1 MNTSNNNHIFMNDIH
16 GNEEAIVNAEYKH
29 SRDCFLRNVFLFL
42 DNAERILGDPRM
54 AMARVSVSNGL
65 AYMGAFPT
73 ACIGAYLDWW
83 LHSGIEEILHD
94 KEGRKALT
102 WSVSGSPLSG
112 MNSCSCVYP
121 DGSIATISHGSF
133 GKIWKSFLDA
143 NGRCRPKGESVEPFS
158 IEEVVEILKTN
169 AITEEDILRARLA
182 VQQSVS
188 SRLRFNLRQH
198 FGRYMDVCNRY
209 ESMCLKYHKDELS
222 AFRTDLLRMT
232 AETEKALQAVAVEVS
247 ASRKEYR
254 EGVKSK
260 DEHTKLMDD
269 LNKRR
274 GEIEQQLKKFKADG
288 IARLTADGELTKE
301 LIESYLSSK

>member
-1 MNTSNNNHIFMNDIH
+1 MNTSNNNHSFMNDIH

-29 SRDCFLRNVFLFL
+29 SRDCFLRNAFLFL

-54 AMARVSVSNGL
+54 AMAHVSVSNGL

-143 NGRCRPKGESVEPFS
+143 NKRCRPEGETVEPSS

-169 AITEEDILRARLA
+169 ATTEEDILRARLA

-188 SRLRFNLRQH
+188 SRLRFNLNQI

-209 ESMCLKYHKDELS
+209 ESMCLKYHKDELA

-232 AETEKALQAVAVEVS
+232 TETEKALQAMAVEVS

-260 DEHTKLMDD
+260 DEHTKLMDN

-301 LIESYLSSK
+301 LIEMFLKSK

>member
-1 MNTSNNNHIFMNDIH
+1 MNDIH

-29 SRDCFLRNVFLFL
+29 SRDCFLRNAFLFL

-65 AYMGAFPT
+65 AFMGAFPT

-143 NGRCRPKGESVEPFS
+143 NKRCRPEGETVELFS

-169 AITEEDILRARLA
+169 ATTEEDILRARLA

-188 SRLRFNLRQH
+188 SRLRFNLNH
-198 FGRYMDVCNRY
+198 IFVRYMDVCNRY
-209 ESMCLKYHKDELS
+209 ESMCLKYHKDELA

-232 AETEKALQAVAVEVS
+232 TETEKALQTVALNVT

-260 DEHTKLMDD
+260 DEHTKLMDE

-274 GEIEQQLKKFKADG
+274 SAIEQQLKKFKADG

-301 LIESYLSSK
+301 LIELFLKH

>member
-1 MNTSNNNHIFMNDIH
+1 MNTSNNNHSFMNDIH

-29 SRDCFLRNVFLFL
+29 SRDCFLRNAFLFL
-42 DNAERILGDPRM
+42 DNAERIIGDPRM

-143 NGRCRPKGESVEPFS
+143 NKRCRPEGETVEPFS

-169 AITEEDILRARLA
+169 ATTEEDILRARLA

-188 SRLRFNLRQH
+188 SRLRFNLKQL

-209 ESMCLKYHKDELS
+209 ESMCLKYHKDELY

-232 AETEKALQAVAVEVS
+232 AETEKALQAVSVEVS

-260 DEHTKLMDD
+260 DEHTKLMDE

-274 GEIEQQLKKFKADG
+274 SAIEQQLKKFKADG

-301 LIESYLSSK
+301 LIESYLSCK

>member
-1 MNTSNNNHIFMNDIH
+1 MKSVY
-16 GNEEAIVNAEYKH
+16 GNEKAIVNAEYKH
-29 SRDCFLRNVFLFL
+29 SRDCFLRNAFLFL
-42 DNAERILGDPRM
+42 DNAERIIGDPRM
-54 AMARVSVSNGL
+54 SLARVSVSNGL

-73 ACIGAYLDWW
+73 ANLGAYIDWW
-83 LHSGIEEILHD
+83 KNSGLEEILHD

-102 WSVSGSPLSG
+102 WTVSGSPLSG

-121 DGSIATISHGSF
+121 DGSIATICHGSF
-133 GKIWKSFLDA
+133 VKIWKSFLDA
-143 NGRCRPKGESVEPFS
+143 INRCRPEGETVEPFS

-188 SRLRFNLRQH
+188 SRLRFNLYQI
-198 FGRYMDVCNRY
+198 FGRYMDVCNRN
-209 ESMCLKYHKDELS
+209 ESMCLKYHKDELA

-232 AETEKALQAVAVEVS
+232 AETGKALQAVAVEVS

-260 DEHTKLMDD
+260 DEHTKLMDE

-274 GEIEQQLKKFKADG
+274 SEIEQQLKTFKADG

-301 LIESYLSSK
+301 LIESYLQNK

>member
-1 MNTSNNNHIFMNDIH
+1 MNDVH
-16 GNEEAIVNAEYKH
+16 GNEEAIVNAEYVH
-29 SRDCFLRNVFLFL
+29 SRDCFLQNAFLFL
-42 DNAERILGDPRM
+42 DNAERILGDSRM

-73 ACIGAYLDWW
+73 ASIGTYLEWW
-83 LHSGIEEILHD
+83 LHSGLEEILHD

-102 WSVSGSPLSG
+102 WTVSGSPLSG

-121 DGSIATISHGSF
+121 DGSIATISHSSF

-143 NGRCRPKGESVEPFS
+143 NKRCHPEDETVEPFS

-169 AITEEDILRARLA
+169 ATTEEEILRARLA
-182 VQQSVS
+182 VQQNVS
-188 SRLRFNLRQH
+188 SRLRFNLNQT
-198 FGRYMDVCNRY
+198 FGRYTDVCNRY
-209 ESMCLKYHKDELS
+209 ESMCLKYHKDELD
-222 AFRTDLLRMT
+222 AFRADLLRMT
-232 AETEKALQAVAVEVS
+232 TETEKALQAVAVEVS

-260 DEHTKLMDD
+260 DEHTKLMGE

-274 GEIEQQLKKFKADG
+274 SEIEQQLKKFKADG
-288 IARLTADGELTKE
+288 IARLTAGGELTKE
-301 LIESYLSSK
+301 LIESYLSSN

>member
-1 MNTSNNNHIFMNDIH
+1 MNDVH

-29 SRDCFLRNVFLFL
+29 SRDYFLQNAFLFL

-65 AYMGAFPT
+65 AYMGVFPT

-94 KEGRKALT
+94 KEGCKALT

-121 DGSIATISHGSF
+121 DGSIATINHGSF

-143 NGRCRPKGESVEPFS
+143 NKRFHTTEGELVEPFS

-169 AITEEDILRARLA
+169 ATTEEDILRARLT
-182 VQQSVS
+182 VQQRVS
-188 SRLRFNLRQH
+188 SRLRFNLNQI

-209 ESMCLKYHKDELS
+209 ESMCLKYHKDELVT
-222 AFRTDLLRMT
+222 FRINLLRMT
-232 AETEKALQAVAVEVS
+232 TETEKALQAVAVEVT

-254 EGVKSK
+254 EGIKSK
-260 DEHTKLMDD
+260 EEHNKLMTE

-274 GEIEQQLKKFKADG
+274 SDIKRELKKFKADG
-288 IARLTADGELTKE
+288 IARLSANGELTKGF
-301 LIESYLSSK
+301 IESYLSSK